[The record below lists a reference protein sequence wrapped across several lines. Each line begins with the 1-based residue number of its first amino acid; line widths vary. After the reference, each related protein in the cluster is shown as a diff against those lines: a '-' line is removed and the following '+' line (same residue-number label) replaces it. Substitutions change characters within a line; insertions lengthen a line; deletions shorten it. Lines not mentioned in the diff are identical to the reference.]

1 MDKAQES
8 SEMNQGQ
15 LADELNRLREQLVRE
30 KQEHEVEMQ
39 DLQIKLRNQKD
50 QEINELRLKYEK
62 IIDELKKNSTNDRE
76 FV

>member
-30 KQEHEVEMQ
+30 QQEHEVEMQ